1 MSDRSAELDARREV
15 VEQELGRAL
24 GNASLCSVSRSAGS
38 VPAAKH
44 LEGRLAALREVRRE
58 VRAGGALDAACE
70 RVGRSWR
77 EALAEA
83 TERGAGRDWVA
94 YRAGGVDELEELVS
108 WAPGERG

>member
-44 LEGRLAALREVRRE
+44 LEGRLAALRDLRRALRRGEQAGEAVVR
-58 VRAGGALDAACE
+58 LAADWEAE
-70 RVGRSWR
+70 RFAAVPGDD
-77 EALAEA
+77 
-83 TERGAGRDWVA
+83 ERIPLPESRFA
-94 YRAGGVDELEELVS
+94 
-108 WAPGERG
+108 